1 MGMNEVMTSRG
12 RKPLEP
18 GFKEKALEVLR
29 SLEYRRING
38 GEELEDIYRLRYD
51 AYRRDG
57 LIGENTSGMSSDS
70 YDESP
75 NAHLFGLYYDGE
87 LASSIRIHHA
97 TSRTPICPTRSHFPG
112 VLEPYFEQQVS
123 FIDSSRFCADANF
136 SHKIP
141 NLPLFTTRLT
151 AMACFFYEADYML
164 SVIRPE
170 HGAFYRRYFLMKQ
183 WAKEQQVEWFAQPV
197 DLYACHLRTIENAV
211 FARLPFF
218 RSLPLERELLFS
230 PRNEDVDIVH
240 VKPTADAAIRISL
253 SPQEQKVA

>member
-1 MGMNEVMTSRG
+1 MQTS
-12 RKPLEP
+12 KVKAPLET
-18 GFKEKALEVLR
+18 GFKEKALEFLR
-29 SLEYRRING
+29 SVEYRRING

-57 LIGENTSGMSSDS
+57 LIGEDISGMSSDS

-75 NAHLFGLYYDGE
+75 NAHVFGLYYDGE
-87 LASSIRIHHA
+87 LASSIRIHHV
-97 TSRTPICPTRSHFPG
+97 TSEMPICPTRSHFPG
-112 VLEPYFEQQVS
+112 ILEPYLEQGAS

-136 SHKIP
+136 SQKIP

-151 AMACFFYEADYML
+151 AMACFYYEADYML

-183 WAKEQQVEWFAQPV
+183 WAKNQQVEWFAQPV
-197 DLYACHLRTIENAV
+197 DLYACHLETIENAV

-218 RSLPLERELLFS
+218 RSLPLEQELLFS
-230 PRNEDVDIVH
+230 PKAEHKDIVH
-240 VKPTADAAIRISL
+240 VRPTADAAIRVNL
-253 SPQEQKVA
+253 TRQQKNAA

>member
-1 MGMNEVMTSRG
+1 MGMNEIKAPKERT
-12 RKPLEP
+12 PLET

-29 SLEYRRING
+29 SLEYRRICG
-38 GEELEDIYRLRYD
+38 GEELEDIFRLRYD

-75 NAHLFGLYYDGE
+75 NAHIFGLYYEGE

-97 TSRTPICPTRSHFPG
+97 TANMPVCPTRSHFPG
-112 VLEPYFEQQVS
+112 VLEPYFEQRVS
-123 FIDSSRFCADANF
+123 FIDSSRFCADAEF
-136 SHKIP
+136 SQKIP

-151 AMACFFYEADYML
+151 AMACFYFEADYML

-170 HGAFYRRYFLMKQ
+170 HGAFYRRYFLMKR
-183 WAKEQQVEWFAQPV
+183 WAKEQRVEWFAQPV
-197 DLYACHLRTIENAV
+197 DLYACHLQTIENAV

-230 PRNEDVDIVH
+230 PRMEQMDIVH
-240 VKPTADAAIRISL
+240 VKPTADAAIRVSL
-253 SPQEQKVA
+253 SRD

>member
-1 MGMNEVMTSRG
+1 MNEVKSSRG
-12 RKPLEP
+12 ASHMEN

-51 AYRRDG
+51 AYRRDD
-57 LIGENTSGMSSDS
+57 LIDETTSGMSSDA

-75 NAHLFGLYYDGE
+75 NVHIFGLYFDGE

-97 TSRTPICPTRSHFPG
+97 TQQMSICPTRSHFPG
-112 VLEPYFEQQVS
+112 ILEPHLKQGVS
-123 FIDSSRFCADANF
+123 FIDSSRFCANADF
-136 SHKIP
+136 SQRIP

-151 AMACFFYEADYML
+151 AMACFYFEADYML

-183 WAKEQQVEWFAQPV
+183 WAKDQEVDWFAQHV
-197 DLYACHLRTIENAV
+197 DLYACHLQTIENAV
-211 FARLPFF
+211 FTRLPFF

-230 PRNEDVDIVH
+230 PKAENTEIVH
-240 VKPTADAAIRISL
+240 VKPTAEAAISINIGR
-253 SPQEQKVA
+253 QNTYAA